1 MATIELKN
9 INHFYGKNHV
19 LKNLDLVIEA
29 GSFVTLLG
37 PSGCGKSTLLRV
49 LSGLETI
56 SDGQIILGGQDI
68 THKDPKDRDIGMI
81 FQQYS
86 LFPNMT
92 VLENIRYGLKLK
104 KMKPEIIDEKARN
117 AIQMVELT
125 GKEHHY
131 PAQLSGGQQ
140 QRVAIARSIV
150 TKPKVLL
157 LDEPLSAIDAKLR
170 RSLQAR
176 IREIHNEMKITSV
189 FVTHDQN
196 EAMIMSDVIHLFN
209 NGKIE
214 QSGKPFDIYTAP
226 STYFAAEFMG
236 NYNIIPGQVFSTI
249 SGEDYP
255 DGQKIAIRPET
266 VEISSEPHSFR
277 NEAYQFTGIIK
288 EHTLRGNILSYTI
301 KANGLTLKADVLFRS
316 FKLFDDHMTVNLL
329 IEKRNCLKI

>member
-1 MATIELKN
+1 
-9 INHFYGKNHV
+9 
-19 LKNLDLVIEA
+19 
-29 GSFVTLLG
+29 
-37 PSGCGKSTLLRV
+37 
-49 LSGLETI
+49 
-56 SDGQIILGGQDI
+56 
-68 THKDPKDRDIGMI
+68 
-81 FQQYS
+81 
-86 LFPNMT
+86 
-92 VLENIRYGLKLK
+92 
-104 KMKPEIIDEKARN
+104 
-117 AIQMVELT
+117 
-125 GKEHHY
+125 
-131 PAQLSGGQQ
+131 
-140 QRVAIARSIV
+140 
-150 TKPKVLL
+150 
-157 LDEPLSAIDAKLR
+157 
-170 RSLQAR
+170 
-176 IREIHNEMKITSV
+176 MKITSV

-266 VEISSEPHSFR
+266 VEISSEPHAFR

-316 FKLFDDHMTVNLL
+316 FKLFDDHTTVNLL